1 MLFRNA
7 LRENE
12 GSSLKEEKQDDNR
25 MVHAVF
31 AGINSRLVRLQM
43 RNEWKELFFKKHHC
57 KIM

>member
-12 GSSLKEEKQDDNR
+12 GSSLKEEKKDDNR

-31 AGINSRLVRLQM
+31 AGINSGLVRSQM
-43 RNEWKELFFKKHHC
+43 RNE
-57 KIM
+57 

>member
-31 AGINSRLVRLQM
+31 AGINSGLVRSQM
-43 RNEWKELFFKKHHC
+43 RNE
-57 KIM
+57 